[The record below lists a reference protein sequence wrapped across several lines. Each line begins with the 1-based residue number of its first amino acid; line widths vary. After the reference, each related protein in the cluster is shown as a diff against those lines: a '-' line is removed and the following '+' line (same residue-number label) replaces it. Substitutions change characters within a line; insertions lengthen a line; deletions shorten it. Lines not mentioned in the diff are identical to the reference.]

1 MTFCHKQLFNNSFK
15 APLNIKTMLRATVK
29 FAMVSVFVLSKFLPA
44 MEKMMRVRVT
54 KDAGVVVIMPMME
67 VTQ

>member
-1 MTFCHKQLFNNSFK
+1 MTFVTKNEQLL
-15 APLNIKTMLRATVK
+15 APLINTMLGATTVV
-29 FAMVSVFVLSKFLPA
+29 FAKVNVSKFLPA
-44 MEKMMRVRVT
+44 MEKMIRVRVT

>member
-1 MTFCHKQLFNNSFK
+1 
-15 APLNIKTMLRATVK
+15 MLRATVAFPK
-29 FAMVSVFVLSKFLPA
+29 VNVLSKFLPA
-44 MEKMMRVRVT
+44 MEKMIRVRVT

>member
-1 MTFCHKQLFNNSFK
+1 
-15 APLNIKTMLRATVK
+15 MLRATVK

-44 MEKMMRVRVT
+44 MEKKMRVRVT

>member
-1 MTFCHKQLFNNSFK
+1 MTFVTNNCLVDLLRL
-15 APLNIKTMLRATVK
+15 PLSTPCLGMRAATVA
-29 FAMVSVFVLSKFLPA
+29 FAKLNVLSKFLPA
-44 MEKMMRVRVT
+44 MEKMIRVRVT

>member
-1 MTFCHKQLFNNSFK
+1 MTFVTNNEQLFSCSFK
-15 APLNIKTMLRATVK
+15 APLINTMLRATTVV
-29 FAMVSVFVLSKFLPA
+29 FAKVNVLSKFLPA
-44 MEKMMRVRVT
+44 MEKTIRVRVT

>member
-1 MTFCHKQLFNNSFK
+1 MTFVTNNEQLFSCSFK
-15 APLNIKTMLRATVK
+15 APLINTILRATVAFPK
-29 FAMVSVFVLSKFLPA
+29 VNVLSKFLPA
-44 MEKMMRVRVT
+44 MEKMIRVRVT

>member
-1 MTFCHKQLFNNSFK
+1 MTFVTNKYLVVLLR
-15 APLNIKTMLRATVK
+15 LNTNAEGYCCVCEGKCFVK
-29 FAMVSVFVLSKFLPA
+29 VLPA
-44 MEKMMRVRVT
+44 MEKMIRVRVT